1 MLVTLPFASVQI
13 CAAAEPTAPLEPAY
27 AYHGAEPADLPAPE
41 SRQPAAAASSSLLP
55 LLGDE
60 ARKRGYV
67 LPLPFG
73 VSINYMD
80 MRQNIN
86 VDSIN
91 FTGLSL
97 DGRNID
103 CGKDPVCKHA
113 VNNIFANGPV
123 SLDNAFQIGVGH
135 TRESS
140 KTETLKLDAWLLPF
154 MNVYGLVGHT
164 EGHSI
169 SQIAVGL
176 KGPNG
181 KEVPLPGM
189 QDLDF
194 RLDFKGTTYG
204 MGTTLVG
211 GVGNWFTVLDA
222 NYTQTRFDILDGSI
236 DALTFSPRVGYRFS
250 TPSVDALHLPAGKL
264 NLWVG
269 SMYQDVQQEFKGS
282 LSDLSMP
289 SPMLQNMVNLANQD
303 NNGRFDVKQHLQS
316 PWNVLV
322 GAGLPPQETSAAAF
336 AAGLQRGINNPAVLP
351 QLFEVR
357 ASHVLGALPREQVSE
372 FLSGL
377 LIGAEVATLSDT
389 FAGQQAISLVAGSSL
404 TSRYQQAFAAIGREV
419 SAVAGDTAFQ
429 TGIRSIAY
437 AVAN

>member
-103 CGKDPVCKHA
+103 CGKDPFCKHA

-181 KEVPLPGM
+181 KVVPLPGM
-189 QDLDF
+189 
-194 RLDFKGTTYG
+194 
-204 MGTTLVG
+204 
-211 GVGNWFTVLDA
+211 
-222 NYTQTRFDILDGSI
+222 
-236 DALTFSPRVGYRFS
+236 
-250 TPSVDALHLPAGKL
+250 
-264 NLWVG
+264 
-269 SMYQDVQQEFKGS
+269 
-282 LSDLSMP
+282 
-289 SPMLQNMVNLANQD
+289 
-303 NNGRFDVKQHLQS
+303 
-316 PWNVLV
+316 
-322 GAGLPPQETSAAAF
+322 
-336 AAGLQRGINNPAVLP
+336 
-351 QLFEVR
+351 
-357 ASHVLGALPREQVSE
+357 
-372 FLSGL
+372 
-377 LIGAEVATLSDT
+377 
-389 FAGQQAISLVAGSSL
+389 
-404 TSRYQQAFAAIGREV
+404 
-419 SAVAGDTAFQ
+419 
-429 TGIRSIAY
+429 
-437 AVAN
+437 

>member
-113 VNNIFANGPV
+113 VKNIFANGPV

-154 MNVYGLVGHT
+154 MNVYG
-164 EGHSI
+164 
-169 SQIAVGL
+169 
-176 KGPNG
+176 
-181 KEVPLPGM
+181 
-189 QDLDF
+189 
-194 RLDFKGTTYG
+194 
-204 MGTTLVG
+204 LVG

-322 GAGLPPQETSAAAF
+322 GAQYELTQNFNITTEFGF
-336 AAGLQRGINNPAVLP
+336 AERNSFFIAGEYR
-351 QLFEVR
+351 F
-357 ASHVLGALPREQVSE
+357 
-372 FLSGL
+372 
-377 LIGAEVATLSDT
+377 
-389 FAGQQAISLVAGSSL
+389 
-404 TSRYQQAFAAIGREV
+404 
-419 SAVAGDTAFQ
+419 
-429 TGIRSIAY
+429 
-437 AVAN
+437 

>member
-103 CGKDPVCKHA
+103 CGKDPVCKHS

-154 MNVYGLVGHT
+154 MNVYG
-164 EGHSI
+164 
-169 SQIAVGL
+169 
-176 KGPNG
+176 
-181 KEVPLPGM
+181 
-189 QDLDF
+189 
-194 RLDFKGTTYG
+194 
-204 MGTTLVG
+204 LVG

-322 GAGLPPQETSAAAF
+322 GAQYELTQNFNITTEFGF
-336 AAGLQRGINNPAVLP
+336 AERNSFFIAGEYR
-351 QLFEVR
+351 F
-357 ASHVLGALPREQVSE
+357 
-372 FLSGL
+372 
-377 LIGAEVATLSDT
+377 
-389 FAGQQAISLVAGSSL
+389 
-404 TSRYQQAFAAIGREV
+404 
-419 SAVAGDTAFQ
+419 
-429 TGIRSIAY
+429 
-437 AVAN
+437 